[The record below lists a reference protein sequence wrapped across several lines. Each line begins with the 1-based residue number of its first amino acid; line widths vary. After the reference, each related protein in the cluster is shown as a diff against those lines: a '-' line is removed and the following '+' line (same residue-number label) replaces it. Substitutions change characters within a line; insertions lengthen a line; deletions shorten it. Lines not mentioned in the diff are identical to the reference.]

1 MSKKNPTVAERAV
14 RGVLGGWVFGEVT
27 VNYSGMYTS
36 GKDKGSVIGTA
47 VIHVPAAS
55 VKKMLANERAEKAKK
70 ARRK

>member
-14 RGVLGGWVFGEVT
+14 RGVLGGWVFGKARILVVLPQATGVVVGYARVE
-27 VNYSGMYTS
+27 
-36 GKDKGSVIGTA
+36 
-47 VIHVPAAS
+47 VPAEA